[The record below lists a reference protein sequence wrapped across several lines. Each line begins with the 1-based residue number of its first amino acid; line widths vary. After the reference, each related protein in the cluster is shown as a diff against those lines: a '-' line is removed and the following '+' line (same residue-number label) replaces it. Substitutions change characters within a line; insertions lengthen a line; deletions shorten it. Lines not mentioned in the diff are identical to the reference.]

1 MEQKRILILLSRF
14 LDGGIDSVL
23 VEYLSYLAAQPHC
36 LITLAIGMNYRELE
50 VYSHRIPSNVQIVHL
65 VNSPLLTTWRK
76 HKLSRPL
83 PFYVKA
89 FDEVLLNP
97 IRRKMMLRK
106 IGKLAA
112 QSDVIIDFDCCAH
125 SFIKNI
131 SKPKIGFF
139 HFSIKQ
145 VLQGNVQRIR
155 RMERTIA
162 CYNKFV
168 TISKAMRQEALEL
181 FPDMRDRFEMIYNGI
196 DLNELRSKAM
206 AQTDNT
212 LINEPYILSVS
223 RLEESQKDVSTLLRA
238 YATFRSNYVHTE
250 QLLIIGKGKSEEQLR
265 DLAEQLGI
273 SNSVHFLGFCANPYP
288 WISRCKLYVQSSKF
302 EGLPTTLI
310 EALLLDK
317 DIVATDC
324 PTGPREILSAGEAG
338 LLTPVG
344 DVGKMAA
351 AMHDALCNESVRQ
364 HLADG
369 RRVHKGQFTM
379 EKAGGTL
386 LELIERT

>member
-1 MEQKRILILLSRF
+1 M
-14 LDGGIDSVL
+14 
-23 VEYLSYLAAQPHC
+23 
-36 LITLAIGMNYRELE
+36 
-50 VYSHRIPSNVQIVHL
+50 
-65 VNSPLLTTWRK
+65 
-76 HKLSRPL
+76 
-83 PFYVKA
+83 
-89 FDEVLLNP
+89 
-97 IRRKMMLRK
+97 
-106 IGKLAA
+106 
-112 QSDVIIDFDCCAH
+112 
-125 SFIKNI
+125 
-131 SKPKIGFF
+131 
-139 HFSIKQ
+139 
-145 VLQGNVQRIR
+145 
-155 RMERTIA
+155 
-162 CYNKFV
+162 
-168 TISKAMRQEALEL
+168 
-181 FPDMRDRFEMIYNGI
+181 
-196 DLNELRSKAM
+196 
-206 AQTDNT
+206 
-212 LINEPYILSVS
+212 SVS

-250 QLLIIGKGKSEEQLR
+250 QLLIIGKGKSEQQLR

-324 PTGPREILSAGEAG
+324 PTGPREILNAGEAG

-344 DVGKMAA
+344 DVEKMAA

-364 HLADG
+364 RLADG

-379 EKAGGTL
+379 EKTGRVL